1 MVECE
6 YDEDSAKCAQCTK
19 DSHGCYWDGVSR
31 MGGVKGA
38 RGGIRIASK
47 PSKGKESIAR
57 KESVATPIA
66 SSRRTSSA
74 CFCIVLCG

>member
-6 YDEDSAKCAQCTK
+6 YDEDSAKCARCTK

-38 RGGIRIASK
+38 CGGIKVASK
-47 PSKGKESIAR
+47 PSKG

-66 SSRRTSSA
+66 SSCSMSSE
-74 CFCIVLCG
+74 